1 MNGSV
6 PATTDEELLA
16 RYVKGDVRAFEL
28 LLSRHRGGVY
38 SFLLRSVRDPAA
50 AEDLFQE
57 TFLRVVQRADQFTG
71 QSKLTTWV
79 YTIARNLTVDH
90 ARRMRHRRHAS
101 LDAPVS
107 GSSDGGARNLGEQV
121 QGHERSAD
129 RAAIEGQARARFHEA
144 LDALPEEQREVF
156 LLRQVDGLAF
166 ADIAAILGVPEN
178 TAKSRMRYA
187 LERLQQALAEY
198 RDYLLTDS

>member
-1 MNGSV
+1 MNEVGR
-6 PATTDEELLA
+6 ANTDEELLA

-28 LLSRHRGGVY
+28 LLSRHRGAIY
-38 SFLLRSVRDPAA
+38 AFLLRSVRDPAA

-71 QSKLTTWV
+71 QSKLSTWLF
-79 YTIARNLTVDH
+79 TIARNLTVDH

-101 LDAPVS
+101 LDASPP
-107 GSSDGGARNLGEQV
+107 GSDSESRTLGEQV
-121 QGHERSAD
+121 AGPDRGAD
-129 RAAIEGQARARFHEA
+129 RAAIEAQARATFQVA
-144 LDALPEEQREVF
+144 LDALPDEQREVF
-156 LLRQVDGLAF
+156 FLRQVDGLAF

-187 LERLQQALAEY
+187 LERLQQALGDY
-198 RDYLLTDS
+198 RDYLLTDG

>member
-1 MNGSV
+1 MNGSI

-16 RYVKGDVRAFEL
+16 RYVKGDVRAFEQ
-28 LLSRHRGGVY
+28 LLSRHRGAVY

-71 QSKLTTWV
+71 QSKLTTWM

-101 LDAPVS
+101 LDAPVAGGES
-107 GSSDGGARNLGEQV
+107 GSRTLVEQV
-121 QGHERSAD
+121 QGADRGAD
-129 RAAIEGQARARFHEA
+129 RAAIEAQAKARFHEA
-144 LDALPEEQREVF
+144 LDALPDEQREVF

-166 ADIAAILGVPEN
+166 ADIASILGVPEN

-198 RDYLLTDS
+198 RDYLLTDG

>member
-6 PATTDEELLA
+6 PVTTDEELLA

-28 LLSRHRGGVY
+28 LLSRHRGPVY
-38 SFLLRSVRDPAA
+38 SFLLRSVRDKAV

-71 QSKLTTWV
+71 QSKLTTWL

-107 GSSDGGARNLGEQV
+107 TGDGGSRSLGEQV
-121 QGHERSAD
+121 EGRDRGAD
-129 RAAIEGQARARFHEA
+129 RAAIEAQAKAKFQEA
-144 LDALPEEQREVF
+144 LDALPDEQREVF

-166 ADIAAILGVPEN
+166 ADIAGILGVPEN

-198 RDYLLTDS
+198 RDYLLTDG

>member
-1 MNGSV
+1 MTGI
-6 PATTDEELLA
+6 AHDTADEVLLD

-28 LLSRHRGGVY
+28 LLARHRGPVY
-38 SFLLRSVRDPAA
+38 AFLLRSVRDAAA

-57 TFLRVVQRADQFTG
+57 TFLRVVQRADQFNG
-71 QSKLTTWV
+71 QSRFTTWL

-101 LDAPVS
+101 LDAPHHAS
-107 GSSDGGARNLGEQV
+107 GEDSRPLGESIAGNV
-121 QGHERSAD
+121 APAD
-129 RAAIEGQARARFHEA
+129 RAAVEAQARAAFQVA
-144 LDALPEEQREVF
+144 LDALPEDQREVF

-166 ADIAAILGVPEN
+166 ADIAAILGIPEN

-187 LERLQQALAEY
+187 LERLQQALDEY
-198 RDYLLTDS
+198 RDYFLKNG

>member
-1 MNGSV
+1 MTGVS
-6 PATTDEELLA
+6 AETDEALLA

-28 LLSRHRGGVY
+28 LLSRHRGPVY
-38 SFLLRSVRDPAA
+38 AFLLRSVRDRAV

-101 LDAPVS
+101 LDAPSS
-107 GSSDGGARNLGEQV
+107 GHSDGDGRTLGEQV
-121 QGHERSAD
+121 AGADRGAD
-129 RAAIEGQARARFHEA
+129 RAAIEGQAAARFQEA
-144 LDALPEEQREVF
+144 LDALPDEQREVF

-166 ADIAAILGVPEN
+166 ADIAAILGIPEN

-198 RDYLLTDS
+198 RDYLLTNG